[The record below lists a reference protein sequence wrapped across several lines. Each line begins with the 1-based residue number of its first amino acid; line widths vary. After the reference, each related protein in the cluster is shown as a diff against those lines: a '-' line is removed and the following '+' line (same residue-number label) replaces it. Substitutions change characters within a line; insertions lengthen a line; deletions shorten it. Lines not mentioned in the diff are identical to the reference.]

1 MRRKDREVN
10 KEFGLKVIDNSIYG
24 VISTVDDDN
33 QPYGI
38 PLSIARDGN
47 TLYFHSAMSGRKVN
61 MFNKNP
67 NVSVVFVGETKVPEI
82 YSNDEL
88 DKILKDETKAGI
100 LSSKVFT
107 TEFESAI
114 AVGKVRLVEDEEE
127 RVRGLRLICE
137 KYTPTKMAYF
147 PMAVKAGLK
156 VANVYSIEIEEI
168 AAKRKKLDDR

>member
-88 DKILKDETKAGI
+88 DKILKDESKAGI